1 MEEKYRELAVALGIK
16 LGNEDCCEMPHT
28 KLTDL
33 ERKNEVLKEQIKIL
47 TDVIIEQ
54 RKHINWLEETKT
66 DLENFL
72 DDTKLDVSELREEI
86 EILEKI
92 IDKCNITFPNAK
104 VQTVFDN
111 HTVTCEPAKGAKW
124 RKIEDGND

>member
-1 MEEKYRELAVALGIK
+1 MRDKYRELAVALGIK
-16 LGNEDCCEMPHT
+16 LENEDCCAMPHT

-33 ERKNEVLKEQIKIL
+33 ERTNEELKEKIKLL

-54 RKHINWLEETKT
+54 RKRINWLEETKT
-66 DLENFL
+66 ELESVI

-92 IDKCNITFPNAK
+92 IDKCNITYSNSK

-124 RKIEDGND
+124 RKIEDGNN

>member
-1 MEEKYRELAVALGIK
+1 MEEKYRKLAVDLGIK
-16 LGNEDCCEMPHT
+16 LENEDSCAMPHT

-33 ERKNEVLKEQIKIL
+33 ERTNEELKEKIKLL

-54 RKHINWLEETKT
+54 RKRINWIEETKT

-72 DDTKLDVSELREEI
+72 DDTRLDVSELREEI
-86 EILEKI
+86 EILQKI
-92 IDKCNITFPNAK
+92 IDKCNATYSNSK

-111 HTVTCEPAKGAKW
+111 HTVTCEPSKGAKW